1 MLYFPCWHKT
11 DLLSSDQTYASKFY
25 GADVQDIIEQNR
37 AIFEPVADAIN
48 EALEAVKNNPSNI
61 QSYDARNDQENSDI
75 QNQVQLDWDTN
86 ESFNEQQLSELA
98 PTTQSNQHQSGT
110 ITSYNQQSD
119 ISVIH
124 YVNLLRH

>member
-1 MLYFPCWHKT
+1 
-11 DLLSSDQTYASKFY
+11 
-25 GADVQDIIEQNR
+25 
-37 AIFEPVADAIN
+37 
-48 EALEAVKNNPSNI
+48 VKNNPSNI